1 MATNPEMI
9 SGMKY
14 STYDVINIKR
24 LMGKSLLSMTSLQ
37 NVFHLSIGKTIFG
50 GLFISSAMREAYFFP
65 LNLDEYA
72 YVRCMITVMPA
83 RRLAELLL

>member
-1 MATNPEMI
+1 
-9 SGMKY
+9 
-14 STYDVINIKR
+14 
-24 LMGKSLLSMTSLQ
+24 MGKSLLSMTRLQ
-37 NVFHLSIGKTIFG
+37 NVFHLSIGKKIFG

-72 YVRCMITVMPA
+72 CVRCMIITIMPA